1 MHGVRQVLSDT
12 DFAFDGLKLV
22 TLSFGDGMAH
32 EQEFSSS
39 ALPADVSEPQEPEGW
54 RITLSVALH
63 FLGREASETDES
75 GFLGMELEL
84 ELLQPL
90 PQMHQEP
97 FRVLLVLKADDGQHH
112 EQFHQ
117 GKGAR
122 VKPSDGCGNG
132 GFTGRNV
139 SC

>member
-54 RITLSVALH
+54 GVTLSTHDYRKSVVKKVPCVTL
-63 FLGREASETDES
+63 TDDVRGVNVLWSFYEN
-75 GFLGMELEL
+75 
-84 ELLQPL
+84 
-90 PQMHQEP
+90 EP
-97 FRVLLVLKADDGQHH
+97 TVI
-112 EQFHQ
+112 
-117 GKGAR
+117 
-122 VKPSDGCGNG
+122 S
-132 GFTGRNV
+132 
-139 SC
+139 